1 MPLNIISSNRMESL
15 VDSLAA
21 TVARPLA
28 SPLVP
33 ETIVV
38 QSAGME
44 RWLAMELARRFGV
57 WANGDYPFPNAFV
70 WRLFRD
76 ILGNI
81 PDESPFSP
89 DLLTWRLMDLLP
101 SLACRSG
108 FEPIAAY
115 LANDRGGLKLFQLA
129 EQIADTFDQYT
140 LFRPEMLDAWEAG
153 KGSDWQPLLWRE
165 LVTACGSEHRGRLLD
180 RFRQTLA
187 SQGFTGA
194 GIPERVSVFGVSYLP
209 PFHLEFLVQLSR
221 HTDIQ
226 LFVLSPCREY
236 WADIVSRRQLA
247 KATAAEQGEPF
258 EGNPLLASLGR
269 LGRDFSDL
277 ILSHDQ
283 ARLITSEAYRE
294 PAGGSLLQA
303 VQRDILQLRDPA
315 VEEPC
320 RFSADD
326 AGMQIL
332 SCHSSMREIEVLHD
346 HLLALLNSDPTLT
359 PRDIL
364 VMTPDIEAYAPYV
377 AAVFDGVQEP
387 AKRLP
392 YSVAD
397 RSIRCQGHLAEAV
410 MAILDLVGSRFGVT
424 RVFDLLSLPA
434 VHQRFGIAR
443 DDLEIIRDWLV
454 DTRVRW
460 GIDRADRERNGLPP
474 FGENS
479 WRAGLDRLLLGYA
492 MSGEG
497 DWLFQGILPY
507 DLEGDGPR
515 LLGQFLAFAETLFA
529 AADRLRP
536 PRTPGQ
542 WAEELGRIMAEFIVQ
557 DEETARE
564 AAAMGKL
571 QERLLQN
578 RELAGFDGPVTL
590 ELFRYWLGQQLEK
603 AEPGM
608 GFITGGVTFCAMLPM
623 RSIPFR
629 VIALIGMNEGAFP
642 RQNRPPGFDLIAGE
656 RRRGDRSL
664 RDEDRYLFL
673 EAILSA
679 RETLYLSYVGQSI
692 RDGSEIPPS
701 VLVSELLDYLDS
713 GYRVDDRE
721 PSRVLVRHHRLQ
733 PFSPAYFDGS
743 AGLFSFSEENLAAIR
758 AREQGGAVG
767 GEFLATP
774 LALPENDGWE
784 VSLAGL
790 LRFYDHPARSFLVD
804 RFGIRLEQA
813 ADPLDEREPFAV
825 EGLDAYAIRTRLL
838 DLALANVPQQ
848 EALPVIRAEGLLPPA
863 RHGDILFAA
872 LAAEVEEFSKEMR
885 AQMAGCPALE
895 PLDFSLEIG
904 RYRLSGR
911 LDRIWP
917 GRLIRGRCA
926 KLKARDRIRAWI
938 EHLVLNAVADE
949 GYPRESVLCMRDG
962 TECFS
967 PVAGA
972 TDLLLLLLDRYR
984 AGLCQPLHFY
994 PESSLAYAN
1003 KQEWNLARARQ
1014 RWEGSEYVSG
1024 EGRDPYF
1031 DLCFGKTDPFAAD
1044 FDQLARELLGPLV
1057 AHGSKT

>member
-1 MPLNIISSNRMESL
+1 MSLTVISSNRMESL

-76 ILGNI
+76 LLGNI

-101 SLACRSG
+101 PLSGRSG

-153 KGSDWQPLLWRE
+153 KGNDWQPLLWRE
-165 LVTACGSEHRGRLLD
+165 LVAVCGSEHRGRLLD
-180 RFRQTLA
+180 RFRQNLA
-187 SQGFTGA
+187 SRGFTGA
-194 GIPERVSVFGVSYLP
+194 SIPERVSVFGVSYLP
-209 PFHLEFLVQLSR
+209 PFHLEFLVQLSC

-236 WADIVSRRQLA
+236 WADIVSRRQLV
-247 KATAAEQGEPF
+247 KAAAAEQGEPF

-283 ARLITSEAYRE
+283 ARLITREAYRE

-315 VEEPC
+315 VDEPG
-320 RFSADD
+320 RFA
-326 AGMQIL
+326 AGNAGVQIL
-332 SCHSSMREIEVLHD
+332 SCHSPMREVEVLHD
-346 HLLALLNSDPTLT
+346 HLLALLDSDPTLT

-387 AKRLP
+387 ARRVP

-410 MAILDLVGSRFGVT
+410 MAVFDLAGSRFGVT

-443 DDLEIIRDWLV
+443 DDLETIRGWLAE
-454 DTRVRW
+454 TRVRW
-460 GIDRADRERNGLPP
+460 GIDQADRERSGLPP

-492 MSGEG
+492 MPGEG
-497 DWLFQGILPY
+497 DRLFQGILPY

-529 AADRLRP
+529 AADRLRK
-536 PRTPGQ
+536 PRSPGQ
-542 WAEELGRIMAEFIVQ
+542 WGEELGRIMAEFIVQ

-564 AAAMGKL
+564 ASALGKL

-578 RELAGFDGPVTL
+578 RELAGFDAPVTL

-642 RQNRPPGFDLIAGE
+642 RQNRPPGFDLIARE

-679 RETLYLSYVGQSI
+679 REHLYLSYVGQSI

-701 VLVSELLDYLDS
+701 VLLSELLDYLDS

-721 PSRVLVRHHRLQ
+721 PSTVLVRHQRLQ

-743 AGLFSFSEENLAAIR
+743 AGLFSFSAENLAAIR

-767 GEFLATP
+767 GEFLTTP
-774 LALPENDGWE
+774 LVLPENDGWE

-790 LRFYDHPARSFLVD
+790 LRFYDNPARYFLVD
-804 RFGIRLEQA
+804 RLGIRLEQA
-813 ADPLDEREPFAV
+813 ADPLEEREPFAV

-838 DLALANVPQQ
+838 DLALADIPPR

-872 LAAEVEEFSKEMR
+872 LAAEVEEFGKEMR
-885 AQMAGCPALE
+885 AHMAGCPSLE

-926 KLKARDRIRAWI
+926 RLKARDRVRGWI
-938 EHLVLNAVADE
+938 EHLVLNAVAAY
-949 GYPRESVLCMRDG
+949 GYPCESVLCMLDG

-967 PVAGA
+967 PVANA
-972 TDLLLLLLDRYR
+972 AALLAVLLDRYR
-984 AGLCQPLHFY
+984 EGLCQPLRFY

-1003 KQEWNLARARQ
+1003 RQEWNLGRARQ
-1014 RWEGSEYVSG
+1014 RWEGSEYVIG

-1031 DLCFGKTDPFAAD
+1031 DLCFGKTDPFTAE
-1044 FDQLARELLGPLV
+1044 FDRLARDILGPLV

>member
-1 MPLNIISSNRMESL
+1 MSLTIISSNRMESL

-33 ETIVV
+33 ETILV

-101 SLACRSG
+101 PLAGRPG
-108 FEPIAAY
+108 FEPVAAY
-115 LANDRGGLKLFQLA
+115 LASDRGGLKLFQLA

-165 LVTACGSEHRGRLLD
+165 LVTACGSDHRGRLLD

-187 SQGFTGA
+187 SRGFSGA
-194 GIPERVSVFGVSYLP
+194 SIPERVSVFGVSYLP

-221 HTDIQ
+221 HTDIR

-247 KATAAEQGEPF
+247 KASDAEQGEPF

-277 ILSHDQ
+277 ILCHDQ
-283 ARLITSEAYRE
+283 AQLITSEAYRE

-320 RFSADD
+320 RFSADG
-326 AGMQIL
+326 AGIQIL
-332 SCHSSMREIEVLHD
+332 SCHSPMREVEVLHD
-346 HLLALLNSDPTLT
+346 HLLALLDSDPTLT

-387 AKRLP
+387 ARRVP

-397 RSIRCQGHLAEAV
+397 RSIRCQGQLAEAV
-410 MAILDLVGSRFGVT
+410 MAVLDLGGSRFGVT
-424 RVFDLLSLPA
+424 RVFDLLSMPA

-443 DDLEIIRDWLV
+443 DDLETIRDWLAE
-454 DTRVRW
+454 TRVRW
-460 GIDRADRERNGLPP
+460 GIDQADRERSGLPP

-492 MSGEG
+492 MPREG
-497 DWLFQGILPY
+497 DRLFRGILPY

-515 LLGQFLAFAETLFA
+515 LLGQFLAFVETLFA
-529 AADRLRP
+529 AADRLRR

-542 WAEELGRIMAEFIVQ
+542 WGEELGRITAEFIVQ

-564 AAAMGKL
+564 ASVLGKL

-590 ELFRYWLGQQLEK
+590 ELFRYWLGRQLEK
-603 AEPGM
+603 AEQGM

-642 RQNRPPGFDLIAGE
+642 RQNRPPGFDLIARE

-679 RETLYLSYVGQSI
+679 REHLYLSYVGQSI

-713 GYRVDDRE
+713 GYRVDGRE
-721 PSRVLVRHHRLQ
+721 PSRVLVRRHRLQ
-733 PFSPAYFDGS
+733 PFSPAYFDRS
-743 AGLFSFSEENLAAIR
+743 SGLFSFSEENLAAIR

-767 GEFLATP
+767 GEFLTTP
-774 LALPENDGWE
+774 LVLPENEGWE

-790 LRFYDHPARSFLVD
+790 LRFYDNPARFFLVD
-804 RFGIRLEQA
+804 RLGIRLEQA

-825 EGLDAYAIRTRLL
+825 DGLDAYAIRTRLL
-838 DLALANVPQQ
+838 DLALANIPPR

-863 RHGDILFAA
+863 RHGEILFAA
-872 LAAEVEEFSKEMR
+872 LAVEVEEFSREMR
-885 AQMAGCPALE
+885 AHMAGCPSLE
-895 PLDFSLEIG
+895 PLDFTLEIG

-926 KLKARDRIRAWI
+926 RLKARDRIRGWI
-938 EHLVLNAVADE
+938 EHLVLNAVAAD
-949 GYPRESVLCMRDG
+949 GYPCESVLCMLDG

-967 PVAGA
+967 PVADA
-972 TDLLLLLLDRYR
+972 PELLAVLLDRYR
-984 AGLCQPLHFY
+984 QGLCQPLRFF

-1003 KQEWNLARARQ
+1003 RQEWNLARARQ
-1014 RWEGSEYVSG
+1014 RWEGSEYLTG

-1031 DLCFGKTDPFAAD
+1031 DLCFGKTDPFAAE
-1044 FDQLARELLGPLV
+1044 FDRLARELLGPLV
-1057 AHGSKT
+1057 THGSKV